1 VTDYSIRPGG
11 PQLFAQRT
19 PVREPNSALP
29 GAPQRSSLIARLFA
43 LQTVAWTAHF
53 ESFFLPGLRSLDMG
67 DLNVRNVLILAA
79 IGLVSGAV
87 GGILVEG
94 SHAGVAGSSKLVSDQ
109 QLQQDDWLLG
119 ASDDAERFRRLQQQ
133 LRGFDQ
139 PMWEI
144 GERFTRIHDALGRGN
159 YELAVFHW
167 WKIEQTLRNAA
178 MKRPKRAAN
187 AEAFFLNGN
196 YQRLRTEFESRD
208 PRRAWAAFEEAKG
221 ICQACH
227 HAEQSGFANDQALFE
242 LSAPAGYARADNKQ

>member
-1 VTDYSIRPGG
+1 
-11 PQLFAQRT
+11 
-19 PVREPNSALP
+19 
-29 GAPQRSSLIARLFA
+29 
-43 LQTVAWTAHF
+43 
-53 ESFFLPGLRSLDMG
+53 MG

-79 IGLVSGAV
+79 IGFVSGTIGAIV
-87 GGILVEG
+87 VAG
-94 SHAGVAGSSKLVSDQ
+94 SHAGAAGPTKLVSEQ
-109 QLQQDDWLLG
+109 QLQQDDWLL
-119 ASDDAERFRRLQQQ
+119 AAPDDVERFRRLQQQ

-187 AEAFFLNGN
+187 AEAFFLDGN
-196 YQRLRTEFESRD
+196 YQRLRAEFESRD
-208 PRRAWAAFEEAKG
+208 PGRAWAAFEEAKG

-227 HAEQSGFANDQALFE
+227 HAEQSAFANDQALFE
-242 LSAPAGYARADNKQ
+242 LSAPAAYARPDKKQ

>member
-1 VTDYSIRPGG
+1 M
-11 PQLFAQRT
+11 A
-19 PVREPNSALP
+19 
-29 GAPQRSSLIARLFA
+29 
-43 LQTVAWTAHF
+43 
-53 ESFFLPGLRSLDMG
+53 
-67 DLNVRNVLILAA
+67 DLSVKNVLILAA
-79 IGLVSGAV
+79 IGLISGAI
-87 GGILVEG
+87 GAILVAG
-94 SHAGVAGSSKLVSDQ
+94 SHAGAAGSAKLVPDE

-119 ASDDAERFRRLQQQ
+119 APDDAERFRRLQQQ

-187 AEAFFLNGN
+187 AQAFFLSGN
-196 YQRLRTEFESRD
+196 YQRLRIEFESHD
-208 PRRAWAAFEEAKG
+208 PGRAWAAFEEAKA

-227 HAEQSGFANDQALFE
+227 HAEQSSFANNQALFE
-242 LSAPAGYARADNKQ
+242 LSAPAAYARPDNKQ